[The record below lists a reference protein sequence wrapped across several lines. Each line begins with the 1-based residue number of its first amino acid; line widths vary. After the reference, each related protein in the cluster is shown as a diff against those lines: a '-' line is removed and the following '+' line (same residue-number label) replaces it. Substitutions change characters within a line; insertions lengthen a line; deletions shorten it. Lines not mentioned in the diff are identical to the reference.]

1 MSITSELLFYSREK
15 TGVVRETYDERVCGI
30 FRNINL
36 VLMPSVERQETYDKG
51 ACVCT

>member
-15 TGVVRETYDERVCGI
+15 TGVARETYDERVCGI

-36 VLMPSVERQETYDKG
+36 VLMSSIKRQETHDKSVG
-51 ACVCT
+51 LCA